1 MTAPSKQPTAWRRDR
16 NRSAIRRVSTL
27 RDDVLDGLRA
37 QPRMLPPKWLYDV
50 EGARLFEEITALPE
64 YYPTRTELGIIA
76 SHADEIAAMV
86 GPDAALVEYGS
97 GAGRKIRLLLD
108 ALECPAAYVPI
119 DISGEQ
125 LQEVTDALRT
135 DYPDVDIHPV
145 RADYTQPLDLP
156 RLSGESRRV
165 AFFPGSTIGNFDPV
179 DARRFLLEVRRT
191 VGDDGAMILGL
202 DRAKNPETLVAA
214 YDDTRGVTAAFNLNL
229 LVRINR
235 QLDADFDLSQF
246 THLARWNA
254 TASRIEMHLRSES
267 DQTVTVAGVPISF
280 RQGETI
286 WTESSYKYDRPM
298 LDHLLAETGFS
309 LRQLWTDDAD
319 RFWVAL
325 LA

>member
-1 MTAPSKQPTAWRRDR
+1 MTAPSKQQVGWRRNQ
-16 NRSAIRRVSTL
+16 NRPAIGRVSTL
-27 RDDVLDGLRA
+27 RDDALNGLGA
-37 QPRMLPPKWLYDV
+37 EPKTLPPKWLYDA

-64 YYPTRTELGIIA
+64 YYPTRTELGILTEHA
-76 SHADEIAAMV
+76 SEIAALV
-86 GPDAALVEYGS
+86 GPDAVLVEYGS

-179 DARRFLLEVRRT
+179 DARRFLREVRRT

-202 DRAKNPETLVAA
+202 DRAKDPATLIAA

-254 TASRIEMHLRSES
+254 TASRIEMHLRSAS

-280 RQGETI
+280 REGETI

-298 LDHLLAETGFS
+298 LDRLIADTGFS
-309 LRQLWTDDAD
+309 LRQLWTDGAD